1 MHTLEPYYLWREL
14 YRAEDDERSP
24 FFEREYSE
32 FEFTH
37 QIYNHLIHPQWDEF
51 GSPTLYIKIIYAD
64 YETGFVIIEM
74 MGEWNDAINNDIMF
88 LKREVLEIL
97 EQEGIDKFI
106 MIGENV
112 LNFHASDD
120 SYYEEWFSDIEQG
133 WIAFINFREHVLDEF
148 KSGNIDYYVNFGG
161 GMDDMPWRKFTPQ
174 TFYENVEEMLRHRL
188 A

>member
-1 MHTLEPYYLWREL
+1 MHTLEPYYLWREF
-14 YRAEDDERSP
+14 YRAEDDERSS

-32 FEFTH
+32 FEYTH

-64 YETGFVIIEM
+64 YETGFAIIEM
-74 MGEWNDAINNDIMF
+74 IGEWNDAINNDIMF
-88 LKREVLEIL
+88 LKREVIELL
-97 EQEGIDKFI
+97 MDAGIDKFI
-106 MIGENV
+106 MVGENV

-120 SYYEEWFSDIEQG
+120 SYYEEWFSDAENG

-148 KSGNIDYYVNFGG
+148 KASNIDYYVNFGG
-161 GMDDMPWRKFTPQ
+161 ELDDLAWRKFLPNQFFDT
-174 TFYENVEEMLRHRL
+174 VEAMLRHRL